1 MYAFC
6 LVGAWVI
13 WHLLY
18 RFRVVGREN
27 LPEKG
32 GFVMLCNH
40 RSAADIIFL
49 MLARFRFRKPLIFA
63 KAELFQIAPPLTWF
77 FKYLGAVPISRGKG
91 DTTVI
96 GETVQKVRAGRDLL
110 VFPEGTR
117 TKTGHLGQ
125 LKSGAFV
132 VAARA
137 GADIVPCRIIYEAG
151 KPRLFSRVTLAIG
164 RPLTQQELGLAD
176 CETPAPAALRAAKRI
191 TVQQL
196 KQLYAEN
203 AVSTGCPLPPPP
215 SEQNEEQADRPSS
228 TEKAG

>member
-6 LVGAWVI
+6 LVAAWGI

-27 LPEKG
+27 LPKDG

-49 MLARFRFRKPLIFA
+49 LLARFRFKKPLIFA
-63 KAELFQIAPPLTWF
+63 KAELFQITPPLTWF

-96 GETVQKVRAGRDLL
+96 DATVQKVRAGRDLV

-137 GADIVPCRIIYEAG
+137 GVPVVPCRILYETG
-151 KPRLFSRVTLAIG
+151 KPRLFRRVTLAIG
-164 RPLTQQELGLAD
+164 QPLTQQQLGLAD
-176 CETPAPAALRAAKRI
+176 TDGMPTPAALRDAKRLC
-191 TVQQL
+191 VQKL
-196 KQLYAEN
+196 KQLYADN
-203 AVSTGCPLPPPP
+203 AVATGCPLPPAPQP
-215 SEQNEEQADRPSS
+215 ENAP
-228 TEKAG
+228 TAEKVG

>member
-1 MYAFC
+1 MYAIC
-6 LVGAWVI
+6 LVGAWLI
-13 WHLLY
+13 WHLMY

-27 LPEKG
+27 LPSKG

-49 MLARFRFRKPLIFA
+49 MLARFRFQKPLIFA
-63 KAELFQIAPPLTWF
+63 KAELFQITPPLTWF

-91 DTTVI
+91 DTAVI
-96 GETVQKVRAGRDLL
+96 DATVQKVRDGRDLL

-151 KPRLFSRVTLAIG
+151 RPRLFSRVTLAIG
-164 RPLTQQELGLAD
+164 KPLAQQELGLSDAD
-176 CETPAPAALRAAKRI
+176 ALSPAALRGAKSI
-191 TVQQL
+191 TVQRL

-215 SEQNEEQADRPSS
+215 AEQPAQTIPA
-228 TEKAG
+228 EKVG